1 MDDTELLKYLQRNA
15 RNRLEVAYNFYE
27 QKYKAM
33 INHENNLKE
42 KSKAIGVAL
51 VTVSAI
57 VFSIKF
63 IIFIIKSF
71 VIKSKMM
78 DLPMRIF
85 RNTELLGFTVGLL
98 MILGLLIYFGIIFG
112 DYWYSTHYNKDY
124 INEKNRYMAK
134 AGNIKR
140 MLNNLDELNEDEL
153 SDIIRKDIEDF

>member
-1 MDDTELLKYLQRNA
+1 MDDTELLNYLQKNA

-27 QKYKAM
+27 QKYKVM
-33 INHENNLKE
+33 INHENYLKE
-42 KSKAIGVAL
+42 KSKTIGGAL

-57 VFSIKF
+57 VFSIKL

-71 VIKSKMM
+71 VIKSKTM

-112 DYWYSTHYNKDY
+112 DYWYSTHYDKGY

-134 AGNIKR
+134 ASKIKR
-140 MLNNLDELNEDEL
+140 MLNDLDELNEDEL
-153 SDIIRKDIEDF
+153 SDIIRKNIEDF